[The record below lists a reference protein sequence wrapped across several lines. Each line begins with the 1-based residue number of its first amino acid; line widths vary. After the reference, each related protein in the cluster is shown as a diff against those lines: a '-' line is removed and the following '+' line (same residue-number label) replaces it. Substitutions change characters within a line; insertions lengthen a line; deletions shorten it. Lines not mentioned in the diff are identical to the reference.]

1 MRYGLPYKGSKNSI
15 AKWII
20 SQLPPA
26 ETFVDLFFGGGAVTH
41 AALLSGKYKRFIIN
55 DIDERL
61 PKLFLECAYGKHTVD
76 NHPEWISREDFHRLK
91 DSDAYVALVW
101 SFGNNG
107 KDYIYG
113 EDIEQF
119 KHDYHEAVY
128 FGDLSGLGRYGYK
141 LTPSTEKT
149 VYGRYLDYQRQIKQQ
164 MPNIQL
170 EVATRQIEIER
181 LQSLQSLQSLQRLQR
196 LQSLQSYGTSY
207 ENVPIPPNS
216 LIYCDIPYAD
226 TNCGKYDGF
235 KHDLFYEWALQQDN
249 IFISEY
255 SMPSNFIEIA
265 NTEKVVLSAANGNSN
280 TATERLYT
288 NRRTYDRMS
297 QRQKDVI
304 ASNLAVQISLFDYAF
319 NPYQD

>member
-20 SQLPPA
+20 SQLPTA

-41 AALLSGKYKRFIIN
+41 AALLSGKYKRFIVN
-55 DIDERL
+55 DIDARL

-113 EDIEQF
+113 ADVEEY
-119 KHDYHEAVY
+119 KHAYHLAV
-128 FGDLSGLGRYGYK
+128 FNGDLKPFEKLGIK
-141 LTPSTEKT
+141 LTRSTEKA
-149 VYGRYLDYQRQIKQQ
+149 VYDRYADYKRQLQRLYGTGGEARNEQLERLQIAE
-164 MPNIQL
+164 NIQ
-170 EVATRQIEIER
+170 R
-181 LQSLQSLQSLQRLQR
+181 LQSLQSLQS
-196 LQSLQSYGTSY
+196 YGTSF
-207 ENVPIPPNS
+207 ENVSIPPNS

-265 NTEKVVLSAANGNSN
+265 STEKVILSAANGNSN

-297 QRQKDVI
+297 QWQKDII
-304 ASNLAVQISLFDYAF
+304 ASNMAVQTSLFDYAF
-319 NPYQD
+319 NPYQE